1 MSDILEETLVA
12 GAVEKVCKDLKMTE
26 DETDAH
32 VSYFKSAIKGPPRL
46 RKDSD
51 IIKVS
56 EVVIH
61 AQIMN
66 KNSTPKIISDRQM
79 SLMQKAASALL

>member
-12 GAVEKVCKDLKMTE
+12 GAVEKVCKDLKMSG
-26 DETDAH
+26 DDIDAH
-32 VSYFKSAIKGPPRL
+32 VSYFKSAIKGPPKL
-46 RKDSD
+46 RKESD
-51 IIKVS
+51 
-56 EVVIH
+56 VIHVGDILVH

-79 SLMQKAASALL
+79 SLMQKAVSALL